1 MKARGWVVYM
11 VAVTL
16 VAQGRIMRTWSYQEL
31 TDKADAVVIAKPLST
46 KDTEEK
52 SVLPDISPN
61 LPVVGLETELEVRVV
76 LKGEKSL
83 KKITL
88 HHYRLAN
95 ASQPLINGPMLI
107 SFDPQQYT
115 RFLLFL
121 HRDADGRYS
130 PVSGQTD
137 PAAFAVLKL
146 EGSAQ

>member
-1 MKARGWVVYM
+1 M

-52 SVLPDISPN
+52 SVLPNISPN

-107 SFDPQQYT
+107 SFDPQHYT

-121 HRDADGRYS
+121 QRDADGRYS

-137 PAAFAVLKL
+137 PAAFSVLKL